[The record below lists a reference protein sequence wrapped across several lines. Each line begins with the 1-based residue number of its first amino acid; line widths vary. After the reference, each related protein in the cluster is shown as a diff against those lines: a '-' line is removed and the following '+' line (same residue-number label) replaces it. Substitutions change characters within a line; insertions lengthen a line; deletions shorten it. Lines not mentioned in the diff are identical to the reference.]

1 MDHAPLI
8 SASELQML
16 SPFRLLY
23 VPGGGERPDGLTSV
37 PIDDWI
43 ETAKRSETGFDDL
56 AFWNREFQALGV
68 GPDAMTVVLDD
79 GRMTEAARVWFIL
92 QYFGLPV
99 AVLNGG
105 LPVLDQVPDQVSPY
119 SAPLK
124 LRPGSGRVALRD
136 RSSLR
141 GELESVQ
148 IFDARTGA
156 EYRGEDLKGNSRG
169 GHLPGAISLSHDMLL
184 DGQRLRDAR
193 EIEDMLDAAGLSG
206 DLPIVC
212 HCNGGGRAAL
222 AALAA
227 VVAGRND
234 VHVYYLSFADWAEDE
249 SCTISSPR

>member
-8 SASELQML
+8 SANELQML
-16 SPFRLLY
+16 SPLRLLY
-23 VPGGGERPDGLTSV
+23 VPGGGERADGLTSV

-43 ETAKRSETGFDDL
+43 ETAKRSQSGFDDL
-56 AFWNREFQALGV
+56 TFWHRELQALGV

-105 LPVLDQVPDQVSPY
+105 L
-119 SAPLK
+119 SALNQKPEQLAPHSTPLN
-124 LRPGSGRVALRD
+124 LRPGSGRVGLRD
-136 RSSLR
+136 RLTLR
-141 GELESVQ
+141 GELENVQ

-169 GHLPGAISLSHDMLL
+169 GHLPGAINLSHDVLL

-193 EIEDMLDAAGLSG
+193 EIENMLDAAGLSR
-206 DLPIVC
+206 DLPIVS

-227 VVAGRND
+227 VMAGRSD
-234 VHVYYLSFADWAEDE
+234 VNVYYLSFADWAADE
-249 SCTISSPR
+249 SCAISTPL